1 MMEERL
7 GDRIA
12 LVCPCPVENRNSDT
26 DDAPGPRR
34 AAHVDVTAAGD
45 DAHRTPLQSRDGT
58 KRRMRIGIVGY
69 GTAGQAAA
77 LFLARDGHAVE
88 IFERSPQLRP
98 VGAGFLLQPTGLGVL
113 EALGLSA
120 AAQARGARIGRLH
133 GENAAGRAVM
143 DMRYADLDA
152 NAFGLGMTRNAL
164 FCLLHERCRDVA
176 AIRTGMRIAA
186 VGEDERHLVGADGTV
201 HGPYDLIVVAD
212 GSHSALRA
220 RSGAPV
226 RDRLYPWGAMW
237 CLLPADGWPHPAE
250 LRQRYDGTRRMI
262 GVLPV
267 GAHDDGAPRWLTFYY
282 SLPGAGVETFD
293 GSALAQMQRDV
304 AALWPALAERTGA
317 LTDPARLNRAR
328 YRDVVMRRPWR
339 GRIVHIGDAA
349 HGMSPQLGQGVN
361 MALLDAQALAGALA
375 AHADPAA
382 AQRDYARRR
391 ARHVAIYQFLSRWLT
406 PLFQSDAQ
414 RLALL
419 RDACFGPLGRLPGAR
434 RQMLTILAGAKRS
447 WWR

>member
-1 MMEERL
+1 M
-7 GDRIA
+7 
-12 LVCPCPVENRNSDT
+12 
-26 DDAPGPRR
+26 
-34 AAHVDVTAAGD
+34 
-45 DAHRTPLQSRDGT
+45 
-58 KRRMRIGIVGY
+58 KIGIVGY

-77 LFLARDGHAVE
+77 LFLARGGHAIE

-113 EALGLSA
+113 DALGLAA

-176 AIRTGMRIAA
+176 AIRTGVRIAA
-186 VGEDERHLVGADGTV
+186 IAQDQRHLLDADGTA

-220 RSGAPV
+220 LGGARV

-237 CLLPADGWPHPAE
+237 CLLPADGWAHAAE

-267 GAHDDGAPRWLTFYY
+267 GAHEDGDAQRWLTFYY
-282 SLPGAGVETFD
+282 SLPGAAVDTFD
-293 GSALAQMQRDV
+293 GQALARLRGDV
-304 AALWPALAERTGA
+304 AALWPELAERTDTLA
-317 LTDPARLNRAR
+317 DPARLNRAR
-328 YRDVVMRRPWR
+328 YRDVVMRDPWR
-339 GRIVHIGDAA
+339 GRVVHIGDAA

-361 MALLDAQALAGALA
+361 MALLDAQALADALA

-382 AQRDYARRR
+382 ARSDYLRRR
-391 ARHVAIYQFLSRWLT
+391 ARHVAVYQFLSRWLT

-414 RLALL
+414 RLAPL
-419 RDACFGPLGRLPGAR
+419 RDACFGPLGPPPLAK
-434 RQMLTILAGAKRS
+434 RQMLKILAGAKRG